1 MAENTT
7 NTAGTQETTT
17 TPAQSQGQAD
27 PAVNPRT
34 YTQEE
39 CNAIAAKEAGRTDR
53 AWLKLLG
60 LNSKDEVQGTL
71 DQIKAAGVL
80 SARATQ
86 AEKDLDELRKK
97 YDTAA
102 LELSALKNAQTLSG
116 YGVTDD
122 DERELLAYKIGKQAV
137 NGKSFEDAAKEYFE
151 AHPRSRVTVDLAPRQ
166 QGNAPSSTLNDRINK
181 QLRGET

>member
-1 MAENTT
+1 MADN
-7 NTAGTQETTT
+7 TTT
-17 TPAQSQGQAD
+17 TPVEATVTTTQLQSQGQAD
-27 PAVNPRT
+27 PAANPRT

-53 AWLKLLG
+53 GWLKLLG
-60 LNSKDEVQGTL
+60 VGSKDEVQTVL

-97 YDTAA
+97 YDTAT

-116 YGVTDD
+116 YGITDD
-122 DERELLAYKIGKQAV
+122 DERELLAYKIGKQAT

-151 AHPRSRVTVDLAPRQ
+151 AHPRSRVSVQLGPQQ
-166 QGNAPSSTLNDRINK
+166 QGSAPSSSLNERINAK
-181 QLRGET
+181 LRGET